1 MITKAPDASCP
12 GPSIRANYPAVP
24 GSPHRAM
31 SDPLAE
37 YKRIPVPERTELV
50 LSAEL
55 EARWRPCI
63 LRDQDA
69 QVKAYFARRAD
80 LSGAEVEALL
90 ADPNQTVRLNCARRA
105 DLSAEQVARC
115 VADRDP
121 NLRYFIARSPQLSE
135 AQRAA
140 LLADPDP
147 LVRRA
152 AAKGPKHRGTR
163 QRPGQ
168 APLIR

>member
-1 MITKAPDASCP
+1 MPDLLT
-12 GPSIRANYPAVP
+12 
-24 GSPHRAM
+24 
-31 SDPLAE
+31 D
-37 YKRIPVPERTELV
+37 YKRIPVAERMELV
-50 LSAEL
+50 LG
-55 EARWRPCI
+55 EALAPHWRPCI
-63 LRDQDA
+63 LQDQDA

-80 LSGAEVEALL
+80 LTTDEVDSLL

-105 DLSAEQVARC
+105 DLTPEQVTRC
-115 VADRDP
+115 VTDRDP

-135 AQRAA
+135 NQRAR

-147 LVRRA
+147 LVQRA

>member
-1 MITKAPDASCP
+1 MTAIP
-12 GPSIRANYPAVP
+12 
-24 GSPHRAM
+24 M
-31 SDPLAE
+31 SDLLAR

-55 EARWRPCI
+55 EPHWRPCI

-80 LSGAEVEALL
+80 LSNEEVGALL

-105 DLSAEQVARC
+105 DLTPEQIERC

-121 NLRYFIARSPQLSE
+121 NLRYFIARSPQLTD
-135 AQRAA
+135 AQRQQ

-147 LVRRA
+147 LVQRA